1 MSAFW
6 NNFKPRELIVENSD
20 QDLKIIF
27 NMMSR
32 FVGRFASVMYL
43 LVILTG
49 PSSAWHGW
57 QPPEPVVP
65 TYPSDPQDPYYEGN
79 IIDKDDRLV
88 ICCSELAACR

>member
-6 NNFKPRELIVENSD
+6 NDFKPRELTVENSD

-57 QPPEPVVP
+57 KPPVLLPPVIP
-65 TYPSDPQDPYYEGN
+65 TYPPNANDPYYQGK
-79 IIDKDDRLV
+79 IIVKIIQRGLRG
-88 ICCSELAACR
+88 LQ